1 MKFIE
6 VHMPLDDYYMLK
18 DSLDNTEKWQV
29 FGVYDEEIT
38 AQIRYL
44 YKQIKILKSNE
55 KQAIKTNSKSNL

>member
-1 MKFIE
+1 
-6 VHMPLDDYYMLK
+6 MPLDDYYMLK

-55 KQAIKTNSKSNL
+55 KQANKTNSKRNL